1 MIYLTSPHFP
11 GGYGPRALTVSGS
24 KRDPRFSPSHFFP
37 PPCTP
42 GGRRR
47 AGADIRAVAS
57 GDGQGTSDDELDC
70 FSPLNLTEADWAAIR
85 GLDEEKAQ
93 AVSACRPRLPC
104 PSARVRPHTHAHQR
118 RRPLVPSLHP
128 TVRWRPPTRG
138 VGHSRPRCAWRVVLS
153 AGACACGIA
162 PHASRVPPAVRM
174 GRAGGTRGCTSPHT
188 AAATKHAAAGHS
200 AAAAAAAGT
209 APCCFPG
216 RPWRSDLRELRF
228 SPRRCSSPVC
238 RRGVIRAAGRHGE
251 RDSAPSSTAVCA
263 RGVLVNQEPPHVPPD
278 AAEGQ
283 RHPGTAA
290 RA

>member
-1 MIYLTSPHFP
+1 M
-11 GGYGPRALTVSGS
+11 
-24 KRDPRFSPSHFFP
+24 
-37 PPCTP
+37 
-42 GGRRR
+42 
-47 AGADIRAVAS
+47 
-57 GDGQGTSDDELDC
+57 
-70 FSPLNLTEADWAAIR
+70 
-85 GLDEEKAQ
+85 
-93 AVSACRPRLPC
+93 
-104 PSARVRPHTHAHQR
+104 
-118 RRPLVPSLHP
+118 PSLHP

-162 PHASRVPPAVRM
+162 IHASHASRVPPVARM
-174 GRAGGTRGCTSPHT
+174 GRAGGARGCISSHA

-263 RGVLVNQEPPHVPPD
+263 RGVLVDQEPPHVPPD

-283 RHPGTAA
+283 RHPGAA
-290 RA
+290 RAEAQGPAQARSRAKTQAARADRRARA